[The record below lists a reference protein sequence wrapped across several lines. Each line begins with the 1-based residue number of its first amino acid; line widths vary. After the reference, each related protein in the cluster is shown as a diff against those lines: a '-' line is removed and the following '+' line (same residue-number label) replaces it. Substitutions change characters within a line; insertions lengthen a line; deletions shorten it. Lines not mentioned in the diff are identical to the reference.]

1 MTQKIFHINKKI
13 LSPSNT
19 FKVAFRYFKNIF
31 MSFFTVSYIK
41 LNFKLKLDP
50 RMYTLK
56 ILEEILEIWKNLPKT
71 FGNPVYKYTT
81 NVY

>member
-1 MTQKIFHINKKI
+1 
-13 LSPSNT
+13 
-19 FKVAFRYFKNIF
+19 
-31 MSFFTVSYIK
+31 MSFFTDSYIK

>member
-1 MTQKIFHINKKI
+1 
-13 LSPSNT
+13 
-19 FKVAFRYFKNIF
+19 

-56 ILEEILEIWKNLPKT
+56 ILEEILKIWKNLPKT